1 MIIDDVMMVM
11 IVMVGLAGM
20 GVWRARKRYGSSEK
34 VTYEGTR
41 RGIYSSTIDSITR
54 RTGGSLWVQRN
65 KKK

>member
-34 VTYEGTR
+34 
-41 RGIYSSTIDSITR
+41 
-54 RTGGSLWVQRN
+54 
-65 KKK
+65 